1 MKVFSLTVVILLLA
15 AVWTESW
22 GKSFRSSYSSCCYK
36 NMFIQKEINP
46 SLIRSYRETPP
57 NCSRRAIIVELKKGR
72 KFCVDPAEGWIQQ
85 YLQGKKLSNT
95 ST

>member
-1 MKVFSLTVVILLLA
+1 MKVFSLAMVILLLA

-22 GKSFRSSYSSCCYK
+22 GRSFHSSYSSCCYK
-36 NMFIQKEINP
+36 NMFIQKEIDT

-57 NCSRRAIIVELKKGR
+57 NCSRKAIIVELKKGK
-72 KFCVDPAEGWIQQ
+72 KFCVDPAAGWFQQ
-85 YLQGKKLSNT
+85 YLHRKKPSNA